1 MYSRVL
7 FVALG
12 LVAAVGTAVVYLI
25 GGNLAISGALS
36 VGTVAA
42 FVLYV
47 GQIYQPLAQL
57 TNARVEVLTALVS
70 FERVFEVLDFPPA
83 IADRAGADELRRA
96 TGRVDFDHVWF
107 RHPAGAQV
115 SLVSLEAPRH
125 AGRRPN
131 RASGSSRTC
140 RSRWSR
146 ARRSRSSDRPA
157 RARRR
162 SRCSCPA

>member
-1 MYSRVL
+1 MYGRVL

-12 LVAAVGTAVVYLI
+12 LVAAVGTAVVYLV
-25 GGNLAISGALS
+25 GGNLAISGTLT

-57 TNARVEVLTALVS
+57 TNARVDVLTALVS

-96 TGRVDFDHVWF
+96 TGRVELRPRLVPPPG
-107 RHPAGAQV
+107 RGAGVAASRSEGLDTPGSTEPSEWILEDV
-115 SLVSLEAPRH
+115 SLTVEPGETVALVGPSG
-125 AGRRPN
+125 AGKTTI
-131 RASGSSRTC
+131 AMLV
-140 RSRWSR
+140 
-146 ARRSRSSDRPA
+146 PA
-157 RARRR
+157 
-162 SRCSCPA
+162 